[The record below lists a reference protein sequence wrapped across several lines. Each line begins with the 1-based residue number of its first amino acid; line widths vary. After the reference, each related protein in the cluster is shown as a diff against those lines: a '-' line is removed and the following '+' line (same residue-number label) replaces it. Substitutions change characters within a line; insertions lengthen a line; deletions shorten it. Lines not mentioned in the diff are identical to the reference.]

1 MILFEL
7 ILKSRATLFELSL
20 KGKAIRQCASLF
32 SIIAAKFWPHNHE
45 IQTARMDYLSWL
57 LMALGLF
64 NRVRQ

>member
-32 SIIAAKFWPHNHE
+32 SIIAAKF
-45 IQTARMDYLSWL
+45 
-57 LMALGLF
+57 
-64 NRVRQ
+64 